1 METTINTLMFK
12 DETVIVTEN
21 AEGEMYLIHS
31 KYIQD
36 ILNDWTGDCN
46 FVPANDARVFF
57 ASWNGKPISPYEYTD
72 FESLAWYLIQT
83 RSKILLREEV
93 AAKFVKA
100 SEDQIDELDFFL
112 ELRDAGITL
121 ELIREYYPEKYDY
134 SKSFMEEHG
143 LF

>member
-31 KYIQD
+31 KHIQN
-36 ILNDWTGDCN
+36 ILDDWTRDCN

-83 RSKILLREEV
+83 RNKILLREEI